1 MQNGVMRRT
10 QAYLTFNPNPNSEVK
25 KKKKNQLKLIFVNH
39 YKR

>member
-25 KKKKNQLKLIFVNH
+25 KKKKKPTKIDLCKSL
-39 YKR
+39 